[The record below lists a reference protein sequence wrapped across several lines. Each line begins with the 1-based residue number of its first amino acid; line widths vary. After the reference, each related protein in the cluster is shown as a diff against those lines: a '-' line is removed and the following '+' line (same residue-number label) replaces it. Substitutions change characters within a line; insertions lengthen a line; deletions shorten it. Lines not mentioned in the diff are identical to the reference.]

1 MVPRGVYLVR
11 GRVRVRVRGRGRG
24 RGRVMTMQEGMVES
38 MVPRGV
44 YVNIYT
50 PYTASGSSASQK
62 PTKREVCRVY
72 TRGMGVLK
80 MLGRLRGS
88 GEGWG

>member
-1 MVPRGVYLVR
+1 MVPRGIYLGR
-11 GRVRVRVRGRGRG
+11 GRVRGRGRG

-44 YVNIYT
+44 CT

-88 GEGWG
+88 G